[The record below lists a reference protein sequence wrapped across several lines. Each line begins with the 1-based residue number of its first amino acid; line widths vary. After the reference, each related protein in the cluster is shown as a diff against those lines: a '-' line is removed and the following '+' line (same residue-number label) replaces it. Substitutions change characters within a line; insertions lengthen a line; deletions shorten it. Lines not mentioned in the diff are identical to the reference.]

1 MTIRGNTIM
10 STVQHTRTDRRR
22 RGVVVLKFSLAGAA
36 LLGIAAAATSA
47 SWSDNAW
54 FSANATSATVQL
66 QGALGASPASTDWQ
80 NADNVSGAPA
90 IAVSSATLGALL
102 PGDDVTFQ
110 LNVRNAGTTNLTLGT
125 PAIALP
131 TTGDQIFATGVDAT
145 KAIVSVTSLSSATL
159 APNATAYVTLE
170 VKVPSDWAATNEG
183 KSETFTVS
191 FAGTATH

>member
-1 MTIRGNTIM
+1 M
-10 STVQHTRTDRRR
+10 STAQHTQKDRRR

-47 SWSDNAW
+47 AWSDNAW
-54 FSANATSATVQL
+54 FSANAASATVQL
-66 QGALGASPASTDWQ
+66 QGALGASPQSGDWQ
-80 NADNVSGAPA
+80 NADDVSGAPA
-90 IAVSSATLGALL
+90 ITVSSATLGALL

-125 PAIALP
+125 PAISLP
-131 TTGDQIFATGVDAT
+131 TTGDQIFATGIDAT
-145 KAIVSVTSLSSATL
+145 RAIVSVSSLSATTL

-170 VKVPSDWAATNEG
+170 VKVPSDWATSNQG